1 MTELVSGAVDAYHK
15 GTAPLVRALLR
26 SGVTPNSITTVGA
39 LCIGLSAIA
48 YGLGHMHWG
57 GGLLLASGLLDT
69 LDGSVARLSHHA
81 TKWGAFYDSTLDRM
95 GDGALF
101 VGLASWMIYAP
112 NIQFRELSIIACM
125 LGIISSLLVSYMR
138 ARAEALGMD
147 GKVGIAQRA
156 ERILGLG
163 LTTIVFGSNYGAIPI
178 TIVIAVLTALSFI
191 TVAQRF
197 AHVRRQATAA
207 DLT

>member
-1 MTELVSGAVDAYHK
+1 VTELVSGAVDAYHK

-26 SGVTPNSITTVGA
+26 RGITPNTITTVGA
-39 LCIGLSAIA
+39 LCIGLSAVA
-48 YGLGHMHWG
+48 YGMGHMHWG
-57 GGLLLASGLLDT
+57 GGLLLGSGILDT
-69 LDGSVARLSHHA
+69 LDGSVARLSHRT

-101 VGLASWMIYAP
+101 IGLASWMIYAP
-112 NIQFRELSIIACM
+112 DIQFRELSIIACM
-125 LGIISSLLVSYMR
+125 VGILTSLLVSYMR
-138 ARAEALGMD
+138 ARAESLGMD

-163 LTTIVFGSNYGAIPI
+163 LTTIAFGSNYRAIPI
-178 TIVIAVLTALSFI
+178 TIVVAILTALSLI

-197 AHVRRQATAA
+197 AHVRRQANAA

>member
-1 MTELVSGAVDAYHK
+1 MSGAVDAYFK

-26 SGVTPNSITTVGA
+26 RGVTPNTITTIGA
-39 LCIGLSAIA
+39 LSIGLSAVA

-69 LDGSVARLSHHA
+69 LDGSVARLSHQD
-81 TKWGAFYDSTLDRM
+81 TKWGAFYDSVLDRI

-112 NIQFRELSIIACM
+112 DIRFRELSIIACM

-138 ARAEALGMD
+138 ARAESLGMD
-147 GKVGIAQRA
+147 AKVGIAQRA

-163 LTTIVFGSNYGAIPI
+163 LTTILFGSNFGAIPI
-178 TIVIAVLTALSFI
+178 TIVIAVLTALSLI
-191 TVAQRF
+191 TVVQRF
-197 AHVRRQATAA
+197 AHVRRQANAA